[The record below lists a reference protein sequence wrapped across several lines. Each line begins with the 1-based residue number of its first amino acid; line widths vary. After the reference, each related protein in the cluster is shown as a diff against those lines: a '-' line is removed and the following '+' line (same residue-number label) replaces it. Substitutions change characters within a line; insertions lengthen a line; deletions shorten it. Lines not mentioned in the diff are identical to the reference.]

1 MAARSFPAGVNSA
14 MAAEGTVEVFMV
26 IVQAERKTVSKM
38 ALAIL
43 VMPAPLEV
51 DSLSF

>member
-1 MAARSFPAGVNSA
+1 
-14 MAAEGTVEVFMV
+14 MV